1 MTTNKTQIN
10 TQKRTF
16 LKTLLFSLTFLSF
29 GGIGSILSAIL
40 FEKPENNSKS
50 GFGSNGYGL

>member
-1 MTTNKTQIN
+1 MPSIQTQTN

-29 GGIGSILSAIL
+29 GGIGSILNAIL